1 MDKNTLRSDP
11 PDFDPELSLDEAIML
26 LSHELRTPLTSIR
39 GVVRLMQSGHVN
51 PESAEGKYMLSMAIK
66 NIGRLERL
74 AQTIEHQPT
83 LPLTLFKKEDL
94 EKIQLELDLKQAIE
108 KQELS
113 LVYQPIVS
121 LSPRKVIAFEALI
134 RWHHGT
140 KGLISPNVF
149 IPVAEETGL
158 IHDIGQWVIRQS
170 CHQLKRWKNNLPSDY
185 ALLMNLNLSPLQLL
199 HPQFVDQ
206 LQSLLKELEIN
217 PHEIRLEITETMLME
232 NLEVATNTIQELRNL
247 GFQFDIDDFGTGY
260 SSLSRLK
267 NLAVNGLKI
276 DRFFLKEQQWNLI
289 KAILLI
295 ASDVG
300 LEVIAEGVE
309 TIEDFEKLKELGCQ
323 YFQGYFFSKPIDEH
337 LAIAWMNNQLSCPIR

>member
-1 MDKNTLRSDP
+1 MDKENFSSDP
-11 PDFDPELSLDEAIML
+11 LEFNPELSLDEAIML

-51 PESAEGKYMLSMAIK
+51 PESAEGKYMLAMAIK

-108 KQELS
+108 KQQLH

-121 LSPRKVIAFEALI
+121 LSPRKIIAFEALI
-134 RWHHGT
+134 RWNHGS
-140 KGLISPNVF
+140 KGLISPTVF
-149 IPVAEETGL
+149 IPVAEESGL

-170 CHQLKRWKNNLPSDY
+170 CYQLKKWKNNLPSDY
-185 ALLMNLNLSPLQLL
+185 SLLMNLNLSPLQLL

-206 LQSLLKELEIN
+206 LKSLIKELQIN

-232 NLEVATNTIQELRNL
+232 NLEVATQTIQELRDL

-300 LEVIAEGVE
+300 LDVIAEGVE
-309 TIEDFEKLKELGCQ
+309 TEEDFEKLKELGCQ
-323 YFQGYFFSKPIDEH
+323 YFQGYFFSKPIDED
-337 LAIAWMNNQLSCPIR
+337 LAIAWMENQLSCPIR

>member
-1 MDKNTLRSDP
+1 MDKQNFRSDC

-94 EKIQLELDLKQAIE
+94 EKIQIELDLKQAIE
-108 KQELS
+108 KEELH

-121 LSPRKVIAFEALI
+121 LSPRKIIAFEALI

-140 KGLISPNVF
+140 KGLISPTAF

-170 CHQLKRWKNNLPSDY
+170 CHQLKRWKKNIPSDY
-185 ALLMNLNLSPLQLL
+185 SLLMNLNLSPLQLL

-206 LQSLLKELEIN
+206 LQSLIKELEIE

-232 NLEVATNTIQELRNL
+232 NLEVATNTIQELRNV

-300 LEVIAEGVE
+300 LDVIAEGVE
-309 TIEDFEKLKELGCQ
+309 TVEDFERLKELGCQ

-337 LAIAWMNNQLSCPIR
+337 LAIAWMENQLTCPIC

>member
-1 MDKNTLRSDP
+1 MDKQDFTPDP
-11 PDFDPELSLDEAIML
+11 LNFNSELSLDEAIML

-39 GVVRLMQSGHVN
+39 GVVRLMQTGYVN
-51 PESAEGKYMLSMAIK
+51 PESAEGKYMLAMAIK

-108 KQELS
+108 QEELH

-121 LSPRKVIAFEALI
+121 LAPRKVMAFEALI
-134 RWHHGT
+134 RWHHGS
-140 KGLISPNVF
+140 KGLISPNTF
-149 IPVAEETGL
+149 IPVAEESGM
-158 IHDIGQWVIRQS
+158 IHEIGQWVICQS
-170 CHQLKRWKNNLPSDY
+170 CRQLKKWKPHLPSNY
-185 ALLMNLNLSPLQLL
+185 SLLMNLNLSPLQLL
-199 HPQFVDQ
+199 HPQFVEQ
-206 LQSLLKELEIN
+206 LQSLIKELEIQ

-247 GFQFDIDDFGTGY
+247 GFEFDIDDFGTGY

-300 LEVIAEGVE
+300 LDVIAEGVE
-309 TIEDFEKLKELGCQ
+309 TLEDFEKLKELGCQ
-323 YFQGYFFSKPIDEH
+323 YFQGYFFSKPVDEN
-337 LAIAWMNNQLSCPIR
+337 LAIAWMENQLSSPMG

>member
-1 MDKNTLRSDP
+1 MDKKNFTSDP
-11 PDFDPELSLDEAIML
+11 LDFNPELSLDEAIML

-51 PESAEGKYMLSMAIK
+51 PASAEGKYMLAMAIK

-108 KQELS
+108 KQQLH

-121 LSPRKVIAFEALI
+121 LSPRKIMAFEALI
-134 RWHHGT
+134 RWHHGS
-140 KGLISPNVF
+140 KGLISPTVF
-149 IPVAEETGL
+149 IPVAEESGL

-170 CHQLKRWKNNLPSDY
+170 CYQLKKWKNNLPSDY
-185 ALLMNLNLSPLQLL
+185 SLLMNLNLSPLQLL

-206 LQSLLKELEIN
+206 LKSLIKELQIN

-232 NLEVATNTIQELRNL
+232 NLEVATQTIQELREL

-300 LEVIAEGVE
+300 LDVIAEGVE
-309 TIEDFEKLKELGCQ
+309 TAEDFEKLKELGCQ
-323 YFQGYFFSKPIDEH
+323 YFQGYFFSKPVDEH
-337 LAIAWMNNQLSCPIR
+337 LAIAWMENQLSCPIR